1 MKIKLY
7 KISHCHYT
15 LKGTIWRIF
24 PRCSQVNHVKLL
36 IWNRWPTDGVLQR
49 LKSDLLSLRFL
60 HTEIWS
66 DTKTARWT
74 KGQVHSADGY
84 LWCIRTERKVHVHL
98 QRDSVSNALPLRQTI
113 LFYNKTVIQSEFYET
128 GASISA
134 LILLLKWTLKPT
146 AIKYLPAVFEKHYH
160 QLLNNALDRL
170 FLFTVHT
177 GILNNH
183 C

>member
-1 MKIKLY
+1 MWNYWFEIDGLPMAFFSVSKVI
-7 KISHCHYT
+7 
-15 LKGTIWRIF
+15 
-24 PRCSQVNHVKLL
+24 CSV
-36 IWNRWPTDGVLQR
+36 WGFCTQR
-49 LKSDLLSLRFL
+49 YDQ
-60 HTEIWS
+60 
-66 DTKTARWT
+66 TKTARWT

-98 QRDSVSNALPLRQTI
+98 QRDGVSNALPLRQTI

>member
-1 MKIKLY
+1 MFTSK
-7 KISHCHYT
+7 SCE
-15 LKGTIWRIF
+15 TI
-24 PRCSQVNHVKLL
+24 
-36 IWNRWPTDGVLQR
+36 D
-49 LKSDLLSLRFL
+49 LKSMAYRWRSSASQRWCAQSEVSAHRDMIR
-60 HTEIWS
+60 H
-66 DTKTARWT
+66 KKKRWT

-98 QRDSVSNALPLRQTI
+98 QRDGVSNALPLRQTI
-113 LFYNKTVIQSEFYET
+113 LFYNKTVIQSECYET

-160 QLLNNALDRL
+160 QPLNKAFDRL